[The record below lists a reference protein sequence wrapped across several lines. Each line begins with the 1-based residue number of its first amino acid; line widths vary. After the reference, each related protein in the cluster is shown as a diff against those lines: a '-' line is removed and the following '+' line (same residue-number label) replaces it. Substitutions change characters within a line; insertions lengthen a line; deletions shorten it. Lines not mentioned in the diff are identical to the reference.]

1 MSSQHSPSEQ
11 NLPFSVHLKMLGLCL
26 GTAVSLAGGIAVSAY
41 LAYQAVIWIGSH

>member
-1 MSSQHSPSEQ
+1 
-11 NLPFSVHLKMLGLCL
+11 MLGLCL